1 MAPCLHHPQGKYMLG
16 LTYLGV
22 FHTLLSLIAV
32 VAGAVALIRNGAIGT
47 RTGLGQIYVWATVLT
62 CLTGFGIFQ
71 HGGFGKPHTLGIITL
86 IVIAIAYAA
95 ERKWLFSYAAR
106 YVATIGYSLTFF
118 FHVIP
123 GFTET
128 STRLPAGRP
137 LASGPDDPNLQMA
150 IGAAFVVF
158 LIGAFFQ
165 FRRLRAGR

>member
-1 MAPCLHHPQGKYMLG
+1 MLG
-16 LTYLGV
+16 LTHLGV
-22 FHTLLSLIAV
+22 VHTLISLIAV
-32 VAGAVALIRNGAIGT
+32 VAGAAALIRYRAIGT
-47 RTGLGQIYVWATVLT
+47 RTRLGQIYVWATVLT

-71 HGGFGKPHTLGIITL
+71 HGGFGKPHILGIITL
-86 IVIAIAYAA
+86 VVIALAYAA
-95 ERKWLFSYAAR
+95 ERKWLFANAAR

-128 STRLPAGRP
+128 STRLPTGHP
-137 LASGPDDPNLQMA
+137 LASSPDDPNLQMA